1 MAYRTS
7 YDDPYNQYGDDP
19 QAGPGVPYTPS
30 GQSPTT
36 ASGQI
41 NTGYQYQQ
49 QSQYNS
55 PGEAVPDQSQG
66 GLGQSQSGAWT
77 PSSIYDLSKWDTDNY
92 AAPQWMPDAYNQQTP
107 GGWEQTKWSNPNYL
121 SPKYAI
127 GKILSNYPA
136 NVNGLKAA
144 FEDIKRAYPG
154 AEWDGKD
161 KIRLPTL
168 GPGWIDVG
176 QAFSKLQEGQYGP
189 DVVTSWQ
196 WITDDG
202 GAGGGGGGGTGGTG
216 GGYGNVGA
224 GNIQGLLDQFWK
236 YDPSSFP
243 QFNAPN
249 MEPYQSNL
257 LNSLNTA
264 LSNSEWSPQRV
275 AAQKEVQKEQAL
287 KMGGQLEQ
295 QLAQRFAAQ
304 GRTNSG
310 AYDAGRTDIG
320 QENVAQILN
329 AYRGIDE
336 NAATNRRQELISTA
350 AALDAA
356 LSGVGNRATEF
367 YQAQMT
373 PYQMA
378 LQKALGYS
386 GAANEWARW
395 LENQRQF
402 NEGLGLDYAKANMS
416 WAGA

>member
-1 MAYRTS
+1 MASRTT
-7 YDDPYNQYGDDP
+7 YDDPYNQYGDEP
-19 QAGPGVPYTPS
+19 QAGVGVPYTPS

-49 QSQYNS
+49 QQQQSPYYS
-55 PGEAVPDQSQG
+55 PGEPVDQSQG
-66 GLGQSQSGAWT
+66 GLGQSQYGSLYD
-77 PSSIYDLSKWDTDNY
+77 PSKFDVDGY
-92 AAPQWMPDAYNQQTP
+92 ATPQWLPEAYNQNVP
-107 GGWEQTKWSNPNYL
+107 GGWEATKWNDPNYL

-168 GPGWIDVG
+168 GSGWIDVG
-176 QAFSKLQEGQYGP
+176 QAFSAIQSGQWGP
-189 DVVTSWQ
+189 DVTTSWQ
-196 WITDDG
+196 WLTEDG
-202 GAGGGGGGGTGGTG
+202 GKGGGGGGVG
-216 GGYGNVGA
+216 GGPGGSGNVGA
-224 GNIQGLLDQFWK
+224 GDIQSLLNQFWQ
-236 YDPSSFP
+236 YDPSQFP

-287 KMGGQLEQ
+287 KMGSQLEQ

-304 GRTNSG
+304 GRSNSG

-336 NAATNRRQELISTA
+336 NAANARRNELITTA
-350 AALDAA
+350 AALDNA
-356 LSGVGNRATEF
+356 LTGVGNRATEF
-367 YQAQMT
+367 YKT
-373 PYQMA
+373 SLNPYQMA

-386 GAANEWARW
+386 GAATDWARW
-395 LENQRQF
+395 LEQQRQF
-402 NEGLGLDYAKANMS
+402 NEGLGLDYAKVNMGY
-416 WAGA
+416 AGM